1 MLQKMEKEA
10 EEMHDRLMEQTIEK
24 MQKTEQIRP
33 EDTMAMANLRTQ
45 ADMEVRRQIIEEM
58 IQKLS

>member
-24 MQKTEQIRP
+24 MQKAEQIRP
-33 EDTMAMANLRTQ
+33 EDTMAMTNLRTQ
-45 ADMEVRRQIIEEM
+45 ADMEVRRQVIEEM